1 MRVIKS
7 GDPAQAKALI
17 LHLLDMVKSDRADI
31 NRRMQSVLSVIEEKT
46 ANWDKIIRQIE
57 SLS

>member
-1 MRVIKS
+1 MRVIKF
-7 GDPAQAKALI
+7 GDPAQAKVLI